1 LDSPVEKPATHSED
15 KIFNIL
21 SSIFTFSS
29 SISPQPLSL
38 KKREGLGGSEGPT
51 GTIEGKDSFKVL
63 DKPQLRDA
71 LCTKISFNPSK
82 LVCLFSD
89 INDTICLNTTK
100 SSYFLVIN
108 EYFSK

>member
-1 LDSPVEKPATHSED
+1 LDSPDEKPATHSED
-15 KIFNIL
+15 KNFNIL

-29 SISPQPLSL
+29 SISL
-38 KKREGLGGSEGPT
+38 KGGSEGPT
-51 GTIEGKDSFKVL
+51 GTLEGKDSFKVL

-100 SSYFLVIN
+100 SSYLLVIN

>member
-1 LDSPVEKPATHSED
+1 LDSPDEKPATHSED

-29 SISPQPLSL
+29 SP
-38 KKREGLGGSEGPT
+38 GSEGPT

-100 SSYFLVIN
+100 SSYLLVIN